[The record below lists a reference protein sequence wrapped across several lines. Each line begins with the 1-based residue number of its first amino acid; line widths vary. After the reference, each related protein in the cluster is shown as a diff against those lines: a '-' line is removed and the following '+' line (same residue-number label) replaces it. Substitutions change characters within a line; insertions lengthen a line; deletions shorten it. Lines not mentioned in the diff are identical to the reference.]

1 MARAYGAQVAKT
13 LKRRI
18 NELTLVDE
26 MDQLLAGPGKWHPM
40 RADRTGEWAA
50 WLTGNWRLVV
60 EPDGEGEPGVLVV
73 TVEDYHHR

>member
-1 MARAYGAQVAKT
+1 MVQAYGPLVAKT

-26 MDQLLAGPGKWHPM
+26 MDQLLAGPGKWHGLSAN
-40 RADRTGEWAA
+40 RAGQWAA
-50 WLTGNWRLVV
+50 SLTGNWRLVV